1 MTVEG
6 SSTTTHPKAPVMYTI
21 LMLTSFTLA
30 VLTVIGLG
38 VVVVPRLIYVAAH
51 RYLRS
56 RPRPRTTRS

>member
-1 MTVEG
+1 
-6 SSTTTHPKAPVMYTI
+6 MYTI
-21 LMLTSFTLA
+21 LMLTSFILA

-38 VVVVPRLIYVAAH
+38 VVVVPRLIYVTAH